1 MTGQRGNF
9 SPLFSPHRVA
19 FVAILFFAAA
29 AVALHLGQAA
39 EIRRTLQQGRWWWIA
54 AAILLQV
61 VFLINQSAL
70 YHAAYRMVRLPVGFG
85 RLLELVMSAAF
96 VSTVVP
102 GGTISGTGL
111 MVYDAVRRGLDAA
124 RAALANVIFFIFDYL
139 AFLVILL
146 LALFYLFSRGNLQ
159 SYELAA
165 TAVLAC
171 GVGTLLLLL
180 LLLACRPALFAT
192 LAGRLARAAC
202 RLSRKLEGHALHW
215 EEKAGEITGRLSD
228 ALQAMIK
235 NRPALLR
242 AATHALLVEGIGL
255 MQLQAL
261 FLAFGQ
267 SPGAGRL
274 ITGYAVGVLFMIVSI
289 TPQGVGL
296 MEGAMTAAYAST
308 GIPLEQAVLVTFI
321 YRALSL
327 WLPMIG
333 GFIFFKRTVNRW

>member
-9 SPLFSPHRVA
+9 SPLFSPQRVVP
-19 FVAILFFAAA
+19 VAILFFAAA

-39 EIRRTLQQGRWWWIA
+39 EFRRILQQSRWWWIA
-54 AAILLQV
+54 AATLLQM

-70 YHAAYRMVRLPVGFG
+70 YHAAYRMARLPAGFG
-85 RLLELVMSAAF
+85 RLLELVISAAF
-96 VSTVVP
+96 VSAVVP

-111 MVYDAVRRGLDAA
+111 MVYDAVRRGQDAA
-124 RAALANVIFFIFDYL
+124 RAVLASVIFYIFDYL

-159 SYELAA
+159 FYELAA
-165 TAVLAC
+165 AAVLA
-171 GVGTLLLLL
+171 GGIGTLLLLL
-180 LLLACRPALFAT
+180 LLLTCRPVLLAN
-192 LAGRLARAAC
+192 LAGRLARTAG
-202 RLSRKLEGHALHW
+202 RLSRKVEEHALHW

-242 AATHALLVEGIGL
+242 AAIHALLVEGIGL

-261 FLAFGQ
+261 FLAFGG

-274 ITGYAVGVLFMIVSI
+274 ITGYAVGVLFMIVSV
-289 TPQGVGL
+289 TPQGAGL
-296 MEGAMTAAYAST
+296 MEGAMTAAYTST
-308 GIPLEQAVLVTFI
+308 GIPLEQAVLVTFT
-321 YRALSL
+321 YRVLSL
-327 WLPMIG
+327 WLPTIG